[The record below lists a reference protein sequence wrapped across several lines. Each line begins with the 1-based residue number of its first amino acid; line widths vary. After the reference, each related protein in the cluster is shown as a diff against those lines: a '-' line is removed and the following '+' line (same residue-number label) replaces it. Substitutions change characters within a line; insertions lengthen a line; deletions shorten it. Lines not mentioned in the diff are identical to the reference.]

1 MRMRRLPDAKALLGA
16 PVLAEDPEGILWRA
30 SLDAAQ
36 KRWAQALTGFR
47 RSAAILDS
55 YPEDLQGGLRL
66 EAAEAALAMRD
77 YVHADRELGHAT
89 LLLSPDERS
98 RAVLLRARLDEALGR
113 PEVALDAY
121 RQLAE
126 AGPRPAAAEATL
138 RHAELALQQGAMTP
152 SDAILRLETLSVVW
166 RGGEVEAATLGRL
179 GRLYA
184 AAGRWREAFLTARR
198 ANQIFPDH
206 DVTRALHEETARL
219 FEDLFLT
226 GRGDTLSRVESLA
239 LYFDFK
245 EFTPIGRRGDEIV
258 RRLADRLVELDL
270 LDHAGSLLQHQVDH
284 RLFGAARATV
294 AARLATVRLMDGK
307 PAQALQALRST
318 RLPELPRDVVRARLL
333 LEARAL
339 SDLSRTDLPIEV
351 LQAEEGPE
359 IDRLRADIL
368 WNGRRWREA
377 GEANERLLGSRW
389 QGPGSLGDR
398 DRSDVMRAAIAYTL
412 ADDALSL
419 DRLRSKFAG
428 TMADS
433 ADARTFAFITRPN
446 AASTRAFRD
455 LARRVTAADTLAD
468 FLDEYRRRYPD
479 AAVAPRPRG
488 PGVQAPREEAPAPP
502 AGGS

>member
-1 MRMRRLPDAKALLGA
+1 
-16 PVLAEDPEGILWRA
+16 
-30 SLDAAQ
+30 
-36 KRWAQALTGFR
+36 
-47 RSAAILDS
+47 
-55 YPEDLQGGLRL
+55 
-66 EAAEAALAMRD
+66 
-77 YVHADRELGHAT
+77 
-89 LLLSPDERS
+89 
-98 RAVLLRARLDEALGR
+98 
-113 PEVALDAY
+113 
-121 RQLAE
+121 
-126 AGPRPAAAEATL
+126 
-138 RHAELALQQGAMTP
+138 
-152 SDAILRLETLSVVW
+152 
-166 RGGEVEAATLGRL
+166 
-179 GRLYA
+179 
-184 AAGRWREAFLTARR
+184 
-198 ANQIFPDH
+198 
-206 DVTRALHEETARL
+206 
-219 FEDLFLT
+219 
-226 GRGDTLSRVESLA
+226 
-239 LYFDFK
+239 
-245 EFTPIGRRGDEIV
+245 
-258 RRLADRLVELDL
+258 
-270 LDHAGSLLQHQVDH
+270 
-284 RLFGAARATV
+284 
-294 AARLATVRLMDGK
+294 
-307 PAQALQALRST
+307 
-318 RLPELPRDVVRARLL
+318 
-333 LEARAL
+333 
-339 SDLSRTDLPIEV
+339 V